1 MSTSRCCCGGGPN
14 LPACGECPCAANVY
28 SARWTGS
35 YDLIDAN
42 LCPACGSSNIFRAP
56 NTTHSDGATRVL
68 APIGTGN
75 CRDVQAEYLKTL
87 PAFTPAAFCSSS
99 CFSPVVSGTSSQYT
113 LLKPDQ
119 FTGPNNATNRCEWQA
134 YVRLVQTLSVNCLGT
149 PVLGGRWNLLALFR
163 KDFVSCAAPGALVFD
178 RFVWRTVDVNSQPV
192 ELAYNPGDLVPRASC
207 SFGNALAYANIFAT
221 AGNLEIL

>member
-28 SARWTGS
+28 SVRWTGS

-68 APIGTGN
+68 LPIGIGN

-99 CFSPVVSGTSSQYT
+99 CFSIVGDQTSSQYT

-119 FTGPNNATNRCEWQA
+119 FTGTNNTTNRCEWQA
-134 YVRLVQTLSVNCLGT
+134 YVRLVVSPSVNCLGT
-149 PVLGGRWNLLALFR
+149 PVLGRTWNLLALFR

-178 RFVWRTVDVNSQPV
+178 RFVWRTSDANFQTV
-192 ELAYNPGDLVPRASC
+192 ELAYNPGDLIQRSTC
-207 SFGNALAYANIFAT
+207 FGNARAYANIFAT
-221 AGNLEIL
+221 AGNMEIL